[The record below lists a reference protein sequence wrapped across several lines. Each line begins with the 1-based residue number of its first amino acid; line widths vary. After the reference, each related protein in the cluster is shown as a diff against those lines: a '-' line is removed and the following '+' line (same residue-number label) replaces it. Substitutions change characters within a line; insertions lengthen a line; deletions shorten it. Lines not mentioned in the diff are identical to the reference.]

1 MTKARIVIAEIIA
14 ETGLDR
20 LRAAGFEVDIQVDK
34 TPEQLHSILPGARAL
49 IVRSATMVDA
59 QMLEAGKDLMV
70 VARAGVGL
78 DNIDVDAATQQ
89 GVMVV
94 NAPQSNVLSA
104 AEHTMALIL
113 SIARNVPQAHRA
125 LVAGRWERSKW
136 EGIELAGKTLGILG
150 LGRIGTL
157 VAQRAR
163 AFDMRLVAFD
173 PYVSPDR
180 ARELGVDMLTLEQV
194 VEQSDVLTIH
204 LPKNKETNGI
214 LDAAMLRRAKPSLR
228 IINVARGG
236 IANETDLAEA
246 LRNGTIAGAALDVF
260 VKEPTTESPLFS
272 LDNIIV
278 TPHLGASTREA
289 QDRAGEVVAD
299 MVQLAL
305 NGDFV
310 PFAVNIEAED
320 ANETLKPFVPLAE
333 RLGRVFASL
342 SDNTPTD
349 IEITTSGEIG
359 AYDPGL
365 ISISALKGLLTVWS
379 KESISLVNA
388 PVIARNLGVSLT
400 SFATTTTT
408 HHDYVNLL
416 TMRSSTHSL
425 SATLTG
431 RRREARIVMIDDHLT
446 DIPPSEFML
455 VVKNDDQPG
464 AIGRVA
470 TVLGNAGI
478 NIANMDV
485 GSTATVGN
493 ALMCIATTTQV
504 SEAIIAELQALPGIS
519 SVTPLGA

>member
-1 MTKARIVIAEIIA
+1 MTKRIVVAEEIAEA
-14 ETGLDR
+14 GLDR
-20 LRAAGFEVDIQVDK
+20 LRSAGFIVDVQLNK
-34 TPEQLHSILPGARAL
+34 SANELHSILDGAHAL

-59 QMLEAGKDLMV
+59 AMLAAGKQLVV

-78 DNIDVDAATQQ
+78 DNIDVEAATRQ

-113 SIARNVPQAHRA
+113 SIARNVPQAHSA
-125 LVAGRWERSKW
+125 LTAGRWERSKW

-163 AFDMRLVAFD
+163 AFDMRLVAYD
-173 PYVSPDR
+173 PYVSAER
-180 ARELGVDMLTLEQV
+180 GRELGVEMTTLERV
-194 VEQSDVLTIH
+194 VEQADVLTIH
-204 LPKNKETNGI
+204 LPKNKETTGI
-214 LDAAMLRRAKPSLR
+214 INADMLKRAKRSLR
-228 IINVARGG
+228 IVNVARGG
-236 IANETDLAEA
+236 IADETDLAEA

-260 VKEPTTESPLFS
+260 IKEPVTDSPLFG
-272 LDNIIV
+272 LGNIVV

-310 PFAVNIEAED
+310 PFAVNLEAGD
-320 ANETLKPFVPLAE
+320 ANETLKPFVPLAD
-333 RLGRVFASL
+333 RIGRVFASL
-342 SDNTPTD
+342 IESTPST
-349 IEITTSGEIG
+349 IEISTTGEIG
-359 AYDPGL
+359 GYDPGL
-365 ISISALKGLLTVWS
+365 ITISALKGMLSVWS
-379 KESISLVNA
+379 TDQVSLVNA
-388 PVIARNLGVSLT
+388 PSMARNLNITVESVA
-400 SFATTTTT
+400 STTTT
-408 HHDYVNLL
+408 HRDYVNLITL
-416 TMRSSTHSL
+416 RSGDRNI

-431 RRREARIVMIDDHLT
+431 RRREARIVMIDHHLT
-446 DIPPSEFML
+446 DIPPSEHML

-470 TVLGNAGI
+470 SALGNAGI

-485 GSTATVGN
+485 GSSETVGS
-493 ALMCIATTTQV
+493 ALMCIATTTAV
-504 SEAIIAELQALPGIS
+504 PLDVLQHLRTLEGIS
-519 SVTPLGA
+519 SVVSVGA

>member
-1 MTKARIVIAEIIA
+1 MSKRIVIAEEIA
-14 ETGLDR
+14 DAGLDR
-20 LRAAGFEVDIQVDK
+20 LRSAGFIVDV
-34 TPEQLHSILPGARAL
+34 QLNKSAGELHAILDGAHAL

-59 QMLEAGKDLMV
+59 AMLAAGKQLVV

-78 DNIDVDAATQQ
+78 DNIDVEAATKE

-113 SIARNVPQAHRA
+113 SIARNVPQAHSA
-125 LVAGRWERSKW
+125 LTAGRWERSKW

-163 AFDMRLVAFD
+163 AFDMRLVAYD
-173 PYVSPDR
+173 PYVSAER
-180 ARELGVDMLTLEQV
+180 GRELGVEMTTLERV
-194 VEQSDVLTIH
+194 VEQADVLTIH
-204 LPKNKETNGI
+204 LPKNKETTGI
-214 LDAAMLRRAKPSLR
+214 INADMLKRAKRSLR
-228 IINVARGG
+228 IVNVARGG
-236 IANETDLAEA
+236 IADEADLAEA

-260 VKEPTTESPLFS
+260 TKEPVTDSPLFG
-272 LDNIIV
+272 LGNIVV

-310 PFAVNIEAED
+310 PFAVNLEAGD
-320 ANETLKPFVPLAE
+320 ANETLKPFVPLAD
-333 RLGRVFASL
+333 RIGRVFASL
-342 SDNTPTD
+342 IESTPST
-349 IEITTSGEIG
+349 IEISTTGEIG
-359 AYDPGL
+359 GYDPGL
-365 ISISALKGLLTVWS
+365 ITISALKGMLSVWS
-379 KESISLVNA
+379 TDQVSLVNA
-388 PVIARNLGVSLT
+388 PSMARNLNITVESVA
-400 SFATTTTT
+400 STTTT
-408 HHDYVNLL
+408 HRDYVNLITL
-416 TMRSSTHSL
+416 RSGDRNI

-431 RRREARIVMIDDHLT
+431 RRREARIVMIDHHLT
-446 DIPPSEFML
+446 DIPPSEHML

-470 TVLGNAGI
+470 TALGNAGI

-485 GSTATVGN
+485 GSSETAGS
-493 ALMCIATTTQV
+493 ALMCIATTTAV
-504 SEAIIAELQALPGIS
+504 PLDVLQHLRTLEGIS
-519 SVTPLGA
+519 SVVSVGA

>member
-1 MTKARIVIAEIIA
+1 MSKRIVVAEEIAEA
-14 ETGLDR
+14 GLDR
-20 LRAAGFEVDIQVDK
+20 LRSAGFIVDVQLDK
-34 TPEQLHSILPGARAL
+34 SAGELHTILDGAHAL

-59 QMLEAGKDLMV
+59 AMLAAGQQLVV

-78 DNIDVDAATQQ
+78 DNIDVEAATKQ

-113 SIARNVPQAHRA
+113 SIARNVPQAHSA
-125 LVAGRWERSKW
+125 LTAGRWERSKW

-163 AFDMRLVAFD
+163 AFDMRLVAYD
-173 PYVSPDR
+173 PFVSAER
-180 ARELGVDMLTLEQV
+180 GRELGVEMTTLERV
-194 VEQSDVLTIH
+194 VEQADVLTIH
-204 LPKNKETNGI
+204 LPKNKETTGI
-214 LDAAMLRRAKPSLR
+214 INADMLKRAKRSLR
-228 IINVARGG
+228 IVNVARGG
-236 IANETDLAEA
+236 IADEADLAEA

-260 VKEPTTESPLFS
+260 TKEPVTDSPLFG
-272 LDNIIV
+272 LGNIVV

-310 PFAVNIEAED
+310 PFAVNLEAGD
-320 ANETLKPFVPLAE
+320 ANETLKPFVPLAD
-333 RLGRVFASL
+333 RIGRVFASL
-342 SDNTPTD
+342 IESTPST
-349 IEITTSGEIG
+349 IEISTTGEIG
-359 AYDPGL
+359 GYDPGL
-365 ISISALKGLLTVWS
+365 ITISALKGMLSVWS
-379 KESISLVNA
+379 TDQVSLVNA
-388 PVIARNLGVSLT
+388 PSMARNLNITVESVA
-400 SFATTTTT
+400 STTTT
-408 HHDYVNLL
+408 HRDYVNLITL
-416 TMRSSTHSL
+416 RSGDRNI

-431 RRREARIVMIDDHLT
+431 RRREARIVMIDHHLT
-446 DIPPSEFML
+446 DIPPSEHML

-470 TVLGNAGI
+470 SALGNAGI

-485 GSTATVGN
+485 GSSETVGS
-493 ALMCIATTTQV
+493 ALMCIATTTAV
-504 SEAIIAELQALPGIS
+504 PLDVLQHLRTLEGIS
-519 SVTPLGA
+519 SVVSVGA

>member
-1 MTKARIVIAEIIA
+1 MSKRIVIAEEIA
-14 ETGLDR
+14 EAGLDR
-20 LRAAGFEVDIQVDK
+20 LRSAGFNVDVQLDK
-34 TPEQLHSILPGARAL
+34 SATELHTILDGAHAL

-59 QMLEAGKDLMV
+59 AMLAAGKQLVV

-78 DNIDVDAATQQ
+78 DNIDVEAATKQ

-113 SIARNVPQAHRA
+113 SIARNVPQAHSA
-125 LVAGRWERSKW
+125 LTAGRWERSKW

-163 AFDMRLVAFD
+163 AFDMRLVAYD
-173 PYVSPDR
+173 PYVSAER
-180 ARELGVDMLTLEQV
+180 GRELGVEMTTLERV
-194 VEQSDVLTIH
+194 VEQADVLTIH
-204 LPKNKETNGI
+204 LPKNKETTGI
-214 LDAAMLRRAKPSLR
+214 INADMLKRAKRSLR
-228 IINVARGG
+228 IVNVARGG
-236 IANETDLAEA
+236 IADEADLAEA

-260 VKEPTTESPLFS
+260 TKEPVTDSPLFG
-272 LDNIIV
+272 LGNIVV

-310 PFAVNIEAED
+310 PFAVNLEAGD
-320 ANETLKPFVPLAE
+320 ANETLKPFVPLAD
-333 RLGRVFASL
+333 RIGRVFASL
-342 SDNTPTD
+342 IESTPST
-349 IEITTSGEIG
+349 IEISTTGEIG
-359 AYDPGL
+359 GYDPGL
-365 ISISALKGLLTVWS
+365 ITISALKGMLSVWS
-379 KESISLVNA
+379 TDQVRLVNA
-388 PVIARNLGVSLT
+388 PSMARNLNITVESVA
-400 SFATTTTT
+400 STTTT
-408 HHDYVNLL
+408 HRDYVNLITL
-416 TMRSSTHSL
+416 RSGDRNI

-431 RRREARIVMIDDHLT
+431 RRREARIVMIDHHLT
-446 DIPPSEFML
+446 DIPPSEHML

-470 TVLGNAGI
+470 SALGNAGI

-485 GSTATVGN
+485 GSSETVGS
-493 ALMCIATTTQV
+493 ALMCIATTTAV
-504 SEAIIAELQALPGIS
+504 PLDVLQQLRTLEGIS
-519 SVTPLGA
+519 SVVAVGA

>member
-1 MTKARIVIAEIIA
+1 MSKRIVVAEEIAEA
-14 ETGLDR
+14 GLDR
-20 LRAAGFEVDIQVDK
+20 LRSAGFIVDVQLDK
-34 TPEQLHSILPGARAL
+34 SAGELHTILDGAHAL

-59 QMLEAGKDLMV
+59 AMLAAGKQLVV

-78 DNIDVDAATQQ
+78 DNIDVEAATKQ

-113 SIARNVPQAHRA
+113 SIARNVPQAHSA
-125 LVAGRWERSKW
+125 LTAGRWERSKW

-163 AFDMRLVAFD
+163 AFDMRLVAYD
-173 PYVSPDR
+173 PYVSAER
-180 ARELGVDMLTLEQV
+180 GRELGVEMTTLERV
-194 VEQSDVLTIH
+194 VEQADVLTIH
-204 LPKNKETNGI
+204 LPKNKETTGI
-214 LDAAMLRRAKPSLR
+214 INADMLKRAKRSLR
-228 IINVARGG
+228 IVNVARGG
-236 IANETDLAEA
+236 IADEADLAEA

-260 VKEPTTESPLFS
+260 TKEPVTDSPLFGLS
-272 LDNIIV
+272 NIVV

-310 PFAVNIEAED
+310 PFAVNLEAGD
-320 ANETLKPFVPLAE
+320 ANETLKPFVPLAD
-333 RLGRVFASL
+333 RIGRVFASL
-342 SDNTPTD
+342 IESTPST
-349 IEITTSGEIG
+349 IEISTTGEIG
-359 AYDPGL
+359 GYDPGL
-365 ISISALKGLLTVWS
+365 ITISALKGMLSVWS
-379 KESISLVNA
+379 TDQVSLVNA
-388 PVIARNLGVSLT
+388 PSMARNLNITVESVA
-400 SFATTTTT
+400 STTTT
-408 HHDYVNLL
+408 HRDYVNLITL
-416 TMRSSTHSL
+416 RSGDRNI

-431 RRREARIVMIDDHLT
+431 RRREARIVMIDHHLT
-446 DIPPSEFML
+446 DIPPSEHML

-470 TVLGNAGI
+470 SALGNAGI

-485 GSTATVGN
+485 GSSETVGS
-493 ALMCIATTTQV
+493 ALMCIATTTAV
-504 SEAIIAELQALPGIS
+504 PLEVLQHLRTLEGIS
-519 SVTPLGA
+519 SVVSVGA

>member
-1 MTKARIVIAEIIA
+1 MSKRIVVAEEIAEA
-14 ETGLDR
+14 GLDR
-20 LRAAGFEVDIQVDK
+20 LRSAGFIVDVQLDK
-34 TPEQLHSILPGARAL
+34 SAGDLHTILDGAHAL

-59 QMLEAGKDLMV
+59 AMLAAGKQLVV

-78 DNIDVDAATQQ
+78 DNIDVEAATKQ

-113 SIARNVPQAHRA
+113 SIARNVPQAHSA
-125 LVAGRWERSKW
+125 LTAGRWERSKW

-163 AFDMRLVAFD
+163 AFDMRLVAYD
-173 PYVSPDR
+173 PYVSAER
-180 ARELGVDMLTLEQV
+180 GRELGVEMTTLERV

-204 LPKNKETNGI
+204 LPKNKETTGI
-214 LDAAMLRRAKPSLR
+214 INADMLKRAKRSLR
-228 IINVARGG
+228 IVNVARGG
-236 IANETDLAEA
+236 IADEADLAEA

-260 VKEPTTESPLFS
+260 TKEPVTDSPLFG
-272 LDNIIV
+272 LGNIVV

-310 PFAVNIEAED
+310 PFAVNLEAGD
-320 ANETLKPFVPLAE
+320 ANETLKPFVPLAD
-333 RLGRVFASL
+333 RIGRVFASL
-342 SDNTPTD
+342 IESTPST
-349 IEITTSGEIG
+349 IEISTTGEIG
-359 AYDPGL
+359 GYDPGL
-365 ISISALKGLLTVWS
+365 ITISALKGMLSVWS
-379 KESISLVNA
+379 TDQVSLVNA
-388 PVIARNLGVSLT
+388 PSMARNLNITVESLA
-400 SFATTTTT
+400 STTTT
-408 HHDYVNLL
+408 HRDYVNLITL
-416 TMRSSTHSL
+416 RSGDRNI

-431 RRREARIVMIDDHLT
+431 RRREARIVMIDHHLT
-446 DIPPSEFML
+446 DIPPSEHML

-470 TVLGNAGI
+470 SALGNAGI

-485 GSTATVGN
+485 GSSETVGS
-493 ALMCIATTTQV
+493 ALMCIATTTAV
-504 SEAIIAELQALPGIS
+504 PLDVLQHLRTLEGIS
-519 SVTPLGA
+519 SVVSVGA

>member
-1 MTKARIVIAEIIA
+1 MSKRIVIAEEIA
-14 ETGLDR
+14 EAGLDR
-20 LRAAGFEVDIQVDK
+20 LRSAGFNVDVQLNKSAD
-34 TPEQLHSILPGARAL
+34 ELHSILHGAHAL

-59 QMLEAGKDLMV
+59 AMLAAGKQLVV

-78 DNIDVDAATQQ
+78 DNIDVEAATKQ

-113 SIARNVPQAHRA
+113 SIARNVPQAHSA
-125 LVAGRWERSKW
+125 LTAGRWERSKW

-163 AFDMRLVAFD
+163 AFDMRLVAYD
-173 PYVSPDR
+173 PYVSAER
-180 ARELGVDMLTLEQV
+180 GRELGVEMTTLERV
-194 VEQSDVLTIH
+194 VEQADVLTIH
-204 LPKNKETNGI
+204 LPKNKETTGI
-214 LDAAMLRRAKPSLR
+214 INADMLKRAKRSLR
-228 IINVARGG
+228 IVNVARGG
-236 IANETDLAEA
+236 IADEADLAEA

-260 VKEPTTESPLFS
+260 TKEPVTDSPLFGLS
-272 LDNIIV
+272 NIVV

-310 PFAVNIEAED
+310 PFAVNLEAGD
-320 ANETLKPFVPLAE
+320 ANETLKPFVPLAD
-333 RLGRVFASL
+333 RIGRVFASL
-342 SDNTPTD
+342 IESTPST
-349 IEITTSGEIG
+349 IEISTTGEIG
-359 AYDPGL
+359 GYDPGL
-365 ISISALKGLLTVWS
+365 ITISALKGMLSVWS
-379 KESISLVNA
+379 TDQVSLVNA
-388 PVIARNLGVSLT
+388 PSMARNLNITVESVA
-400 SFATTTTT
+400 STTTT
-408 HHDYVNLL
+408 HRDYVNLITL
-416 TMRSSTHSL
+416 RSGDRNI

-431 RRREARIVMIDDHLT
+431 RRREARIVMIDHHLT
-446 DIPPSEFML
+446 DIPPSEHML

-470 TVLGNAGI
+470 SALGNAGI

-485 GSTATVGN
+485 GSSETVGS
-493 ALMCIATTTQV
+493 ALMCIATTTAV
-504 SEAIIAELQALPGIS
+504 PLDVLQHLRTLEGIS
-519 SVTPLGA
+519 SVVSVGA